1 MSLLGVELGFRVHWK
16 ILGIC
21 QWLLINQSFSQ
32 VGKHLGFSRLDYLFS
47 TNMNQELKMRV
58 YIVGSFVFSTIY
70 NLVFPLPVMASPVES
85 LGCSISKVLK
95 DGDDITLT
103 HLWHRERLAGG
114 RNVPSGTVVEANVP
128 TSSFTTKKLFGWGD
142 ACGKWLLELQPSSL
156 LLANRKKRVKRG
168 LLSFKEIPE
177 ASASHLYLSNWSE
190 LSTITSYK
198 LGNVVMCSAKTEI
211 CLHN

>member
-47 TNMNQELKMRV
+47 RNMNQELKMRV

-114 RNVPSGTVVEANVP
+114 RNVPSGLGQWLRQMFPPHLLQQRNYLVEGMLVANGCL
-128 TSSFTTKKLFGWGD
+128 SS
-142 ACGKWLLELQPSSL
+142 
-156 LLANRKKRVKRG
+156 
-168 LLSFKEIPE
+168 
-177 ASASHLYLSNWSE
+177 SHQ
-190 LSTITSYK
+190 
-198 LGNVVMCSAKTEI
+198 VFF
-211 CLHN
+211 

>member
-1 MSLLGVELGFRVHWK
+1 MSFLGVELGFRVHWK

-47 TNMNQELKMRV
+47 RNMNQELKMRV

-85 LGCSISKVLK
+85 LGCSTSKVLK

-114 RNVPSGTVVEANVP
+114 RNVPSGLGQWLRQMFPPHLLQQRNYLVEGMLVANGCL
-128 TSSFTTKKLFGWGD
+128 SS
-142 ACGKWLLELQPSSL
+142 
-156 LLANRKKRVKRG
+156 
-168 LLSFKEIPE
+168 
-177 ASASHLYLSNWSE
+177 SHQ
-190 LSTITSYK
+190 
-198 LGNVVMCSAKTEI
+198 VFF
-211 CLHN
+211 

>member
-142 ACGKWLLELQPSSL
+142 ACGKWLL
-156 LLANRKKRVKRG
+156 
-168 LLSFKEIPE
+168 SFTPICSFSPVV
-177 ASASHLYLSNWSE
+177 WI
-190 LSTITSYK
+190 STIFHCYYIFFIFFPSWLTSVENWK
-198 LGNVVMCSAKTEI
+198 EKWGCGRMWNIQAIKTLEPYLI
-211 CLHN
+211 L